1 MEDSLLFTVI
11 DSLSTGPDSLAG
23 TASLQNISF
32 DPSNIISNNGIVISI
47 VGYVVVFMALLLLYI
62 AFANITRLLVLRQKM
77 RLKLSGE
84 KKELTHDELSLSGEI
99 NAAIGMALY
108 LHFSEIHD
116 FESTVLTIKKVQK
129 AYSPWSSKIYGL
141 RENPRR
147 N

>member
-1 MEDSLLFTVI
+1 MEDSLLTVI
-11 DSLSTGPDSLAG
+11 DTLSTTPDSLAG

-32 DPSNIISNNGIVISI
+32 DISNIISNNGIVISV
-47 VGYVVVFMALLLLYI
+47 VGYVVVFIALLLLYI

-84 KKELTHDELSLSGEI
+84 KKELTRDELSLSGEI

-147 N
+147 K

>member
-1 MEDSLLFTVI
+1 MEDSLFTVI